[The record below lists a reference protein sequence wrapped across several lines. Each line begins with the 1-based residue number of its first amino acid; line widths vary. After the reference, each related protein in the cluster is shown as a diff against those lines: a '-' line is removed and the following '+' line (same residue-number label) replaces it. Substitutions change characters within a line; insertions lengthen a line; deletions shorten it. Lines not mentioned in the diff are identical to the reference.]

1 MNVNERT
8 ASAGEAIEAIEKAYI
23 AHFNAVYTY
32 VLRRVG
38 NATVAEDITHDVF
51 LTALNRAEV
60 FHNHPQQK
68 GWLMVTAR
76 NKLKELRKKM
86 ENNPLESLEEV
97 QDVGA
102 EEFDYEKIEFELTM
116 HKMIAEEE
124 WELIKDFYLRGI
136 TLRELAG
143 KYGITENAM
152 TVRLHR
158 LRKKIRER
166 TGN

>member
-1 MNVNERT
+1 
-8 ASAGEAIEAIEKAYI
+8 
-23 AHFNAVYTY
+23 
-32 VLRRVG
+32 
-38 NATVAEDITHDVF
+38 
-51 LTALNRAEV
+51 
-60 FHNHPQQK
+60 
-68 GWLMVTAR
+68 MVTAR

-136 TLRELAG
+136 TIRELAG

-166 TGN
+166 TGS